1 MSRKGADIMEEQKN
15 YEDIDD
21 FVFAEQ
27 EHYPS
32 EK

>member
-1 MSRKGADIMEEQKN
+1 MSRKGVTVMEEQKR

-21 FVFAEQ
+21 FVFADE
-27 EHYPS
+27 EYHPS